1 MKYCMKCGTQNE
13 DGAKRCTNCGN
24 LFPEPKPDFIASN
37 LPDPDDWHWDEPKK
51 RQKKSHHSPKR
62 KVGAGCGCLVVIVVV
77 AAVITA
83 LCMLFSSGK
92 SKNDIAVKPES
103 SAAEQSDESGVFSP
117 ELFQGI
123 LEDSFQDQDG
133 LSDVSVQYDSDLNYY
148 TVNLTADGI
157 SMDTIK
163 LKLTGN
169 MQKWNDMRSGIE
181 DTSRE
186 LHEKMMEYGLNA
198 SICINV
204 VNDLNSDRVLLSV
217 IDGKTIY
224 DYMKD

>member
-1 MKYCMKCGTQNE
+1 MKYCMKYGTQNE

-37 LPDPDDWHWDEPKK
+37 LPDPDDCHWDDSKK
-51 RQKKSHHSPKR
+51 RHKKSHHSPKR

-83 LCMLFSSGK
+83 LCMLFSGGK

-103 SAAEQSDESGVFSP
+103 SESEQSEESSAFSP
-117 ELFQGI
+117 ELFRGI
-123 LEDSFQDQDG
+123 LEESFQDQDG

-148 TVNLTADGI
+148 TINLTADGI
-157 SMDTIK
+157 SMDMAK
-163 LKLTGN
+163 SKLTGDV
-169 MQKWNDMRSGIE
+169 QEWEKMRSGIE
-181 DTSRE
+181 DTSNA
-186 LHEKMMEYGLNA
+186 LYEKSKEYGINA

-204 VNDLNSDRVLLSV
+204 MNDINSDKVLLSV
-217 IDGKTIY
+217 MNGTTLY
-224 DYMKD
+224 DCMEE

>member
-37 LPDPDDWHWDEPKK
+37 LPDPDDWHWDGPKK
-51 RQKKSHHSPKR
+51 RHKKSHHSPKR

-92 SKNDIAVKPES
+92 SKNDISVKPES
-103 SAAEQSDESGVFSP
+103 SAAEQSEESGVFSP

-163 LKLTGN
+163 SKLTGN

-181 DTSRE
+181 DTSHE